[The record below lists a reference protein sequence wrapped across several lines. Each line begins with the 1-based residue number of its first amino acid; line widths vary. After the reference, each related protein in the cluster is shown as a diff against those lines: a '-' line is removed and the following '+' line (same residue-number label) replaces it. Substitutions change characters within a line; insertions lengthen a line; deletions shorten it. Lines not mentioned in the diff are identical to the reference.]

1 MLVQLDEHRLGNVSY
16 SCLLRTENLADP
28 TAWRAW
34 DGEGF
39 NIAAVDAYA
48 TSEDGTGCAKVA
60 PAPISGLVW
69 SPDLEVFL
77 AVGGFTQF
85 GVNGHYLLVSRDL
98 FTWSHPVFIAPAEFT
113 YSADNPPFKPYV
125 TLIDHDSSAA
135 SFDTVGSTPY
145 LYFTRMNDPL
155 ALDFDLMRVQLSISA
170 DG

>member
-1 MLVQLDEHRLGNVSY
+1 MLVQFDDARLDHVSY

-34 DGEGF
+34 DGDGF
-39 NIAAVDAYA
+39 NLAAVDAYTSSEGA
-48 TSEDGTGCAKVA
+48 TRCAKVA
-60 PAPISGLVW
+60 PAPISGLAW

-135 SFDTVGSTPY
+135 SFDSVGSTPY

-155 ALDFDLMRVQLSISA
+155 ALDFDLMRVQLSITPK
-170 DG
+170 G